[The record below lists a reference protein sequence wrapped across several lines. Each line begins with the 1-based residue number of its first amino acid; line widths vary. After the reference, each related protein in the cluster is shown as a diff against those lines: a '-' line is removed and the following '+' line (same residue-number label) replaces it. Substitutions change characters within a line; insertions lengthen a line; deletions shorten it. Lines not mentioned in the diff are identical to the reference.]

1 MVKIITAK
9 VLEETL
15 TFIEEN
21 FSDEI
26 AGLDSFLVLLVHLI
40 IILLFVVPAG
50 AVLLRWA
57 RARFGGAGRQ
67 EVLVCGTCREEVH
80 EHCVKCPSCETVF
93 PSSFL
98 RALITLG
105 VLYLASLTADQV
117 DSPGVFY
124 TLIGLYSLLALSV
137 GAFLSFEK
145 VRELKPAKVVHNVAM
160 KFMAATV
167 KGRELWA
174 KGEAVVR
181 VLVVLVF
188 YASLTLGLHRF
199 GLPAEATESGIG
211 ELLSKFSFVCGLL
224 AFTSLAVLI
233 AQLRRFHGFATLVLS
248 LCSLFFFTLTC
259 LLAHGLGTFV
269 VEKPITSPDNWV
281 LTAKSEGEGKIELQF
296 NNVAGS
302 TIKSLLTVKDS
313 SKLTFSTSLLLMKKL
328 EYRRYFLKTIEHES
342 IAGSLPPS
350 PDLRAAQV
358 GLWDS
363 VWAPSKN
370 IFHCYKVGKM
380 WSPEDE
386 RPDWAKKIGLK
397 VDPNPNLRR
406 WEIPLVSGK
415 EVRLYFDGTKI
426 YYLVEG
432 EKDPIQLEQF

>member
-15 TFIEEN
+15 AFVEEN
-21 FSDEI
+21 FRDEI
-26 AGLDSFLVLLVHLI
+26 AGLDSFLVILVHLI

-80 EHCVKCPSCETVF
+80 EHCVRCPSCETVF

-105 VLYLASLTADQV
+105 VLYIASLTADQV
-117 DSPGVFY
+117 DNPGLFY
-124 TLIGLYSLLALSV
+124 TLIGLYSVVALSV
-137 GAFLSFEK
+137 GAFLAFEK
-145 VRELKPAKVVHNVAM
+145 VRELKPAKAVHNVTM

-188 YASLTLGLHRF
+188 YASLLLGLHRF
-199 GLPAEATESGIG
+199 GLPAEATESGVG

-248 LCSLFFFTLTC
+248 LCALFFFAFTC
-259 LLAHGLGTFV
+259 LLSHGLGTFV

-281 LTAKSEGEGKIELQF
+281 LSAKKQDDGQVELQF
-296 NNVAGS
+296 SNVLGRP
-302 TIKSLLTVKDS
+302 IKSLLTVKDS

-328 EYRRYFLKTIEHES
+328 EYRRYFLKTIEYEKVE
-342 IAGSLPPS
+342 GSLPPS
-350 PDLRAAQV
+350 PDLRATQV
-358 GLWDS
+358 GLWES

-370 IFHCYKVGKM
+370 IYHCYKVGKM

-406 WEIPLVSGK
+406 WEIPLSSGK

-432 EKDPIQLEQF
+432 AKDPIQLEQF